1 MNKAKKIVTLLLVFS
16 FILTMLVGAFSFA
29 FA

>member
-1 MNKAKKIVTLLLVFS
+1 MNRAKKIITILLVFS
-16 FILTMLVGAFSFA
+16 FVLTMLVGAFSFA